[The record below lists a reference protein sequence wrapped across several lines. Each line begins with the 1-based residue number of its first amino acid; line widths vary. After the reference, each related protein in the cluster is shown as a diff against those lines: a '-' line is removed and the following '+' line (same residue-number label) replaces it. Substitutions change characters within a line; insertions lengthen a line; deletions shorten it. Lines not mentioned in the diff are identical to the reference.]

1 MNTAN
6 REAYDI
12 RLALAVS
19 AATKAIEAMK
29 DAQAR
34 GHGNDTSLMDAV
46 PYLQAALELV
56 K

>member
-6 REAYDI
+6 PEDYFM
-12 RLALAVS
+12 RLDMAIHAAQRAVAS
-19 AATKAIEAMK
+19 LKAAK
-29 DAQAR
+29 DA